1 MVGVLL
7 WATLLQLNFC
17 KASLFL
23 QYGEIKSPGKY
34 FTETDPICSIA
45 STNLPKYISLLRI
58 STKMG
63 KLISDL
69 LMLKYAVSYRRNKV
83 LFEKSIKGLRIY

>member
-1 MVGVLL
+1 M

-23 QYGEIKSPGKY
+23 QYEEIKLPGKH

-45 STNLPKYISLLRI
+45 SSSLLKYISLGRI

-63 KLISDL
+63 KLILDL
-69 LMLKYAVSYRRNKV
+69 LMLKYAVQ
-83 LFEKSIKGLRIY
+83 L

>member
-23 QYGEIKSPGKY
+23 QYGEIKSTGKY

-45 STNLPKYISLLRI
+45 SSNLLKYINLVRI

-63 KLISDL
+63 KLILDL
-69 LMLKYAVSYRRNKV
+69 LMLKYAAK
-83 LFEKSIKGLRIY
+83 L